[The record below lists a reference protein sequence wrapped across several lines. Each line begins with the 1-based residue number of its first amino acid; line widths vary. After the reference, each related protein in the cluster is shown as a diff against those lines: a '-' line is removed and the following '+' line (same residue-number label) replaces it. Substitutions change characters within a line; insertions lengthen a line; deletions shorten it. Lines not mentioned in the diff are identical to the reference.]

1 MNIRVALADD
11 HPRVRSVLRLL
22 LSMNKDIEF
31 VCEAKNGEEAVQ
43 CVKDFEPDVLV
54 MDVSMPVMD
63 GLEATQQVTELEVS
77 TQVIL
82 ISFDI
87 EDITVRK
94 ATEIGAR
101 GFLPKD
107 IVATELFPAIR
118 AVCRGETFFK
128 EKSDLNR

>member
-1 MNIRVALADD
+1 MIIRVALADD

-22 LSMNKDIEF
+22 LSLNKDIEF
-31 VCEAKNGEEAVQ
+31 VCEAKNGQEAVE
-43 CVKDFEPDVLV
+43 CVKQFKPDVLV
-54 MDVSMPVMD
+54 MDISMPVID
-63 GLEATQQVTELEVS
+63 GFEATQRVIELEVS

-87 EDITVRK
+87 EDVTVKK

-107 IVATELFPAIR
+107 VVATQLFPAIQ
-118 AVCRGETFFK
+118 AVCRGETFFI
-128 EKSDLNR
+128 EKS